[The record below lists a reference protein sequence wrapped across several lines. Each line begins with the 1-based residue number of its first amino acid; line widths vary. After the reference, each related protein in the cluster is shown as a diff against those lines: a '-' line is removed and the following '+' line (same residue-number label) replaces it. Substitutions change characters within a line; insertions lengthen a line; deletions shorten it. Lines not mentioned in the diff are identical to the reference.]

1 MKNLTHRFAFIFVV
15 AIFLTSCSSG
25 LNAQDQTVC
34 NLTKVND
41 QIPPDLTRWWS
52 PINDYYFNKSTK
64 NLTGEALD
72 QFIIDDALFG
82 LTKKMVERDI
92 IEILDEVGVKSSVI
106 NNPDLKQIALTVNN
120 YDKSS
125 KNESDVA
132 DFYSKQFD
140 SMIRFCY
147 KSNE

>member
-1 MKNLTHRFAFIFVV
+1 M
-15 AIFLTSCSSG
+15 
-25 LNAQDQTVC
+25 
-34 NLTKVND
+34 
-41 QIPPDLTRWWS
+41 
-52 PINDYYFNKSTK
+52 NDYYFNKSTK

-82 LTKKMVERDI
+82 LTKKMVEREI
-92 IEILDEVGVKSSVI
+92 IEILDEVGVNSSVI

-125 KNESDVA
+125 KDESDVA

-147 KSNE
+147 KSSE

>member
-1 MKNLTHRFAFIFVV
+1 MKNLTHRLAFIFVV

-25 LNAQDQTVC
+25 LNAQDQKVC

-52 PINDYYFNKSTK
+52 PVNDYYFNKSSK

-82 LTKKMVERDI
+82 LTKKMVEREI
-92 IEILDEVGVKSSVI
+92 IKILDEVGVNSSVI
-106 NNPDLKQIALTVNN
+106 KNPDLKQIALTVNN

-147 KSNE
+147 KSKE

>member
-1 MKNLTHRFAFIFVV
+1 MKNLTHRLAFIFGV
-15 AIFLTSCSSG
+15 AILLTSCSSG
-25 LNAQDQTVC
+25 LNAQDQKVC

-52 PINDYYFNKSTK
+52 PVNDYYFNKSSK

-92 IEILDEVGVKSSVI
+92 IKILDEVGVNSSVI
-106 NNPDLKQIALTVNN
+106 KNPDLKQIALTVNN